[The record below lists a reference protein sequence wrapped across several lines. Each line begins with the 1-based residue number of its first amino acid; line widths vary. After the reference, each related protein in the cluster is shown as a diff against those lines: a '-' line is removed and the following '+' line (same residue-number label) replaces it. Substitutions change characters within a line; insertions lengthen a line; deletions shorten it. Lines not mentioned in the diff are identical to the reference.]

1 MLKVEEATTGIRNT
15 LKNSEKIILQ
25 LEKYHSDK
33 TVYFFQNGTIAG
45 FQSHSTIGILK
56 RNL

>member
-1 MLKVEEATTGIRNT
+1 MLKETTKTGIRNT

-33 TVYFFQNGTIAG
+33 TVLLFKIGTIAG
-45 FQSHSTIGILK
+45 FQSHSTIEY
-56 RNL
+56 